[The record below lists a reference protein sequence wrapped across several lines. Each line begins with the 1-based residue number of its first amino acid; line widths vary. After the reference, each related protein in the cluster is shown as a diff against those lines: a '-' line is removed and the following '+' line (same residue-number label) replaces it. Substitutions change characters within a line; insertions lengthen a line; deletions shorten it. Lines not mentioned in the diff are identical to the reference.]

1 LEDPRAIY
9 AGRRALQRR
18 LGTAARLGAAARGA
32 AAWLRGADAAMG
44 MGNRVVLLAITRF
57 ANYGLMLVSP
67 IVLVRLLT
75 VQQFGSYREFLL
87 YVGIM
92 QTTAGFGVSESL
104 LYFVAA
110 YPASPWRVVRHTV
123 ALTFACSALVVALLL
138 AADFLSHG
146 ALVGSYRWPLAICT
160 LCATNLDFWECFWVA
175 QRRPVAI
182 FAYSAGRLFLRLAVV
197 IGAAALT
204 HDVRII
210 VWSFV
215 ALEGV
220 RLVLAALAMRVLDKS
235 ASEPA
240 LVKPWSE
247 LMRFCV
253 PSGFAA
259 LIAMVS
265 RNVSSVAV
273 VKLIGS
279 AALAQYSIGR
289 FGEPIVITL
298 RNSVSTVVLPE
309 MVRQDRLARDGALAL
324 WRQATVTNAIFLFP
338 VAVLVGWF
346 AHPIV
351 VTVFGSNYA
360 PAALVLQLYM
370 LVVLRECF
378 DFAPPLRAANH
389 TTPMVASNIASA
401 LTCLGG
407 VFLLVPRAGVAGA
420 MAAYALACFV
430 DATILAI
437 STLKTYRAQIGSLLP
452 WARLARVA
460 LAALIAGVALLGG
473 ASGGLP
479 ETLADA
485 LAGVVY
491 LAAFVVLLFVL
502 RVPEAHLLVG
512 WLRRTVSAIAVK
524 GA

>member
-1 LEDPRAIY
+1 
-9 AGRRALQRR
+9 
-18 LGTAARLGAAARGA
+18 
-32 AAWLRGADAAMG
+32 MG

-87 YVGIM
+87 YVGIL
-92 QTTAGFGVSESL
+92 QTTAGFGISESL

-110 YPASPWRVVRHTV
+110 YPSSPWRVVRHTV
-123 ALTFACSALVVALLL
+123 ALTFACSAFVVLVLLI
-138 AADFLSHG
+138 ADYASRG
-146 ALVGSYRWPLAICT
+146 ALVGSYRWPLALCT

-182 FAYSAGRLFLRLAVV
+182 FAYSAGRLFLRLSVV
-197 IGAAALT
+197 ILAAALT
-204 HDVRII
+204 RDVRVI

-220 RLVLAALAMRVLDKS
+220 RLVLSAAAMRFLDRS

-240 LVKPWSE
+240 LVRPWPE
-247 LMRFCV
+247 LLRFCV

-259 LIAMVS
+259 LLAMVS

-273 VKLIGS
+273 VKLVGS
-279 AALAQYSIGR
+279 VGLAQYAIGR

-309 MVRQDRLARDGALAL
+309 MVRQDRIVRDGALAL

-338 VAVLVGWF
+338 VAVLVGRY
-346 AHPIV
+346 AHPLV
-351 VTVFGSNYA
+351 LTVFGASYA

-378 DFAPPLRAANH
+378 DFAPPLRAANN

-401 LTCLGG
+401 ITCLAG
-407 VFLLVPRAGVAGA
+407 VVLLVPRAGVAGA
-420 MAAYALACFV
+420 MAAYAVACFV

-437 STLKTYRAQIGSLLP
+437 STLRIYRARIRTLLP
-452 WARLARVA
+452 WARLGRVA
-460 LAALIAGVALLGG
+460 LAALIAGIALLGG
-473 ASGGLP
+473 TPAGVP
-479 ETLADA
+479 EPIADA
-485 LAGVVY
+485 IAGVVY

-502 RVPEAHLLVG
+502 RVPEVHQLAG
-512 WLRRTVSAIAVK
+512 WLRRTVSAFAVK

>member
-1 LEDPRAIY
+1 
-9 AGRRALQRR
+9 
-18 LGTAARLGAAARGA
+18 
-32 AAWLRGADAAMG
+32 MG

-87 YVGIM
+87 YVGIL
-92 QTTAGFGVSESL
+92 QTTAGFGISESL

-110 YPASPWRVVRHTV
+110 YPSSPWRIVRHTV
-123 ALTFACSALVVALLL
+123 VLTFACSAFVVALLL
-138 AADFLSHG
+138 TADLLSHG
-146 ALVGSYRWPLAICT
+146 ALVGSYRWPLAVCT

-182 FAYSAGRLFLRLAVV
+182 FAYSAGRLFLRLSVV
-197 IGAAALT
+197 IAAAAIT
-204 HDVRII
+204 HDVRVI

-220 RLVLAALAMRVLDKS
+220 RLVLAALAMRVLDRS
-235 ASEPA
+235 ACEPA
-240 LVKPWSE
+240 LVNPWPQM
-247 LMRFCV
+247 LRFCV

-309 MVRQDRLARDGALAL
+309 MVREDRRVRHGALAL
-324 WRQATVTNAIFLFP
+324 WRQAIVTNAIFLFP
-338 VAVLVGWF
+338 VVVLVGRF
-346 AHPIV
+346 AHPLV
-351 VTVFGSNYA
+351 VTVFGAAYA

-370 LVVLRECF
+370 LVVVRECF

-401 LTCLGG
+401 LTCLAG
-407 VFLLVPRAGVAGA
+407 VALLVPTEGVAGA
-420 MAAYALACFV
+420 MAAYVLACFV

-437 STLKTYRAQIGSLLP
+437 STLRVYRTRIGSLLP
-452 WARLARVA
+452 WRRLGRVA
-460 LAALIAGVALLGG
+460 LAALIAGLALLGVRP
-473 ASGGLP
+473 GGVP
-479 ETLADA
+479 EALADG
-485 LAGVVY
+485 LAGIAY
-491 LAAFVVLLFVL
+491 LAAFAVLLFVL
-502 RVPEAHLLVG
+502 RVPEAQLLIG
-512 WLRRTVSAIAVK
+512 WLRRTVCGIAVK